1 MKTMYIPR
9 HRKIRIA
16 FTACMSLAMLA
27 ACSTSPN
34 NYKTKGEKFL
44 ESEDIAKSAGYRY
57 KYALCDQP
65 QSIQVGTQYA
75 CIATDNDDNSWEFI
89 IEITGD
95 REFTVVEGKVVK

>member
-1 MKTMYIPR
+1 MTTKHP
-9 HRKIRIA
+9 RKILLVYSA
-16 FTACMSLAMLA
+16 LSVVALTA
-27 ACSTSPN
+27 ACSTTPK
-34 NYKTKGEKFL
+34 NYKSEGEKFL
-44 ESEDIAKSAGYRY
+44 ESEDLAKSAGYRY

-95 REFTVVEGKVVK
+95 RELTVVEGKVVK

>member
-1 MKTMYIPR
+1 MTTKQP
-9 HRKIRIA
+9 RKILLVFSA
-16 FTACMSLAMLA
+16 LSVVALTA
-27 ACSTSPN
+27 ACSTTPK
-34 NYKTKGEKFL
+34 NYKSEGEKFL
-44 ESEDIAKSAGYRY
+44 ESDDLAKSAGYHY

-95 REFTVVEGKVVK
+95 RELTVVEGKVVK

>member
-1 MKTMYIPR
+1 MKTMNIPS

-27 ACSTSPN
+27 SCSTSPK
-34 NYKTKGEKFL
+34 NYKTEGEKFL
-44 ESEDIAKSAGYRY
+44 ESEDLAKSAGYRY

-95 REFTVVEGKVVK
+95 RELTVVEGKVVK

>member
-1 MKTMYIPR
+1 MTTKYPR
-9 HRKIRIA
+9 RIHLLCSA
-16 FTACMSLAMLA
+16 LSLVALTA
-27 ACSTSPN
+27 ACSTTPK
-34 NYKTKGEKFL
+34 NYKSKGEKFL
-44 ESEDIAKSAGYRY
+44 ESEDLAKSAGYRY

-95 REFTVVEGKVVK
+95 RELTVVEGKVVK

>member
-1 MKTMYIPR
+1 MTAKYP
-9 HRKIRIA
+9 RKILLLCSA
-16 FTACMSLAMLA
+16 LSLVALTA
-27 ACSTSPN
+27 ACSTTPK
-34 NYKTKGEKFL
+34 NYKSKGEKFL
-44 ESEDIAKSAGYRY
+44 ESEDLAKSAGYRY

-95 REFTVVEGKVVK
+95 RELTVVEGKVVK

>member
-1 MKTMYIPR
+1 MKTMNIT
-9 HRKIRIA
+9 RKQKFCMAVAA
-16 FTACMSLAMLA
+16 FGCCAMLT
-27 ACSTSPN
+27 ACSTSPK
-34 NYKTKGEKFL
+34 NYKSEGEKFL
-44 ESEDIAKSAGYRY
+44 ESDELAKSAGYHY

-95 REFTVVEGKVVK
+95 RELTVVEGKVVK

>member
-1 MKTMYIPR
+1 MTTKPP
-9 HRKIRIA
+9 RKILLLFGA
-16 FTACMSLAMLA
+16 LSVVALTV
-27 ACSTSPN
+27 ACSTTPK
-34 NYKTKGEKFL
+34 NYKSEGEKFL
-44 ESEDIAKSAGYRY
+44 ESDDLAKSAGYHY

-95 REFTVVEGKVVK
+95 RELTVVEGKVVK

>member
-1 MKTMYIPR
+1 MTTKHP
-9 HRKIRIA
+9 RKILLLFSA
-16 FTACMSLAMLA
+16 LSLVALTA
-27 ACSTSPN
+27 ACSTTPK
-34 NYKTKGEKFL
+34 NYKSEGEKFL
-44 ESEDIAKSAGYRY
+44 ESEDLAKSAGYRY

-95 REFTVVEGKVVK
+95 RELTVVEGKVVK

>member
-1 MKTMYIPR
+1 MTTKYP
-9 HRKIRIA
+9 RKILLLCGA
-16 FTACMSLAMLA
+16 LSVVALTA
-27 ACSTSPN
+27 ACSTTPK
-34 NYKTKGEKFL
+34 NYKSEGEKFL
-44 ESEDIAKSAGYRY
+44 ESEDLAKSAGYRY

-95 REFTVVEGKVVK
+95 RELTVVEGKVVK

>member
-1 MKTMYIPR
+1 MTTKHPR
-9 HRKIRIA
+9 IILLLCSA
-16 FTACMSLAMLA
+16 LSLVALTA
-27 ACSTSPN
+27 ACSTTPK
-34 NYKTKGEKFL
+34 NYKSEGEKFL
-44 ESEDIAKSAGYRY
+44 ESEDLAKSAGYRY

-95 REFTVVEGKVVK
+95 RELTVVEGKVVK

>member
-1 MKTMYIPR
+1 MTTKHP
-9 HRKIRIA
+9 RKILLVFSA
-16 FTACMSLAMLA
+16 LSLVALTA
-27 ACSTSPN
+27 ACSTTPK
-34 NYKTKGEKFL
+34 NYKSEGEKFL
-44 ESEDIAKSAGYRY
+44 ESEDLAKSAGYRY

-95 REFTVVEGKVVK
+95 RELTVVEGKVVK

>member
-1 MKTMYIPR
+1 MNVKRT
-9 HRKIRIA
+9 KKLGFA
-16 FTACMSLAMLA
+16 FSALSLLTLTA
-27 ACSTSPN
+27 ACSTSPK
-34 NYKTKGEKFL
+34 NYKSEGEKFL
-44 ESEDIAKSAGYRY
+44 ESDDLAKSAGYHY

-95 REFTVVEGKVVK
+95 RELTVVSGKVVK

>member
-1 MKTMYIPR
+1 MTTKHPR
-9 HRKIRIA
+9 TILLLCSA
-16 FTACMSLAMLA
+16 LSLVALTA
-27 ACSTSPN
+27 ACSTTPK
-34 NYKTKGEKFL
+34 NYKSEGEKFL
-44 ESEDIAKSAGYRY
+44 ESEDLAKSAGYRY

-95 REFTVVEGKVVK
+95 RELTVVEGKVVK